1 MVLRLIAGMRQQLAS
16 PDAIVAR
23 IAARQHGVVTF
34 EQLLAAGVSPS
45 GISRRVRAGRL
56 FRIYRGVYAVGH
68 RSLSIEGEW
77 MAAVLVYKDGAALSH
92 RSAAELWGYLKPRS
106 GPIHVTLHTLSGRQK
121 RRGICL
127 HHSPSVLS
135 VTTRHNGIAVTTPAR
150 TIADLR
156 RVASVDEVRRAI
168 REAEF
173 HHHDVSDERAKEDAP
188 TRSWLERRFL
198 RMCRRHNLPAPE
210 VNVHVG
216 PHEVDFLWRD
226 RRLIVETDGWEAHS
240 GRQAFE
246 DDRAKDAE
254 LRALGFTV
262 LRFTH
267 RQVTERWEWVEAT
280 VRALLA

>member
-1 MVLRLIAGMRQQLAS
+1 M
-16 PDAIVAR
+16 
-23 IAARQHGVVTF
+23 
-34 EQLLAAGVSPS
+34 
-45 GISRRVRAGRL
+45 
-56 FRIYRGVYAVGH
+56 
-68 RSLSIEGEW
+68 
-77 MAAVLVYKDGAALSH
+77 
-92 RSAAELWGYLKPRS
+92 
-106 GPIHVTLHTLSGRQK
+106 
-121 RRGICL
+121 
-127 HHSPSVLS
+127 
-135 VTTRHNGIAVTTPAR
+135 
-150 TIADLR
+150 
-156 RVASVDEVRRAI
+156 DEVRRAI

-198 RMCRRHNLPAPE
+198 RMCRRHDLPEPE
-210 VNVHVG
+210 VNVYVG

-226 RRLIVETDGWEAHS
+226 RELIVETDGWEAHS

-267 RQVTERWEWVEAT
+267 RQVTERWEWAEAT